1 MAETENAKKINIRSY
16 LKKYFSPEL
25 CKELSILTFTSDI
38 DNNQKRD
45 IILDLLTKN
54 NIPFSPLGSGTNRYA
69 VLIEGYAV
77 KIALDRAGKIDNRR
91 EFKYSKQLQPNVI
104 KVYECFSDGLIAI
117 TEYITVFTIE
127 DLYQNQNR
135 MRDILKEISKSY
147 LIGDIGVSSKNYL
160 NWGYRTDL
168 NNSICILDFAYIYSL
183 SYKTFNCTCSPH
195 AMLNYDNDYINLRCP
210 HCKKKYTFEDIR
222 RKITRK
228 DEENEIGDLKE
239 NSYVVDSDTQMVE
252 MNPNLSESKEKPK
265 KVKKLKPWEIKEP
278 EQDWDFELT
287 EQPKP

>member
-1 MAETENAKKINIRSY
+1 MAEVLNNDKINLRSY
-16 LKKYFSPEL
+16 LKRYFSPEL
-25 CKELSILTFTSDI
+25 CKELNLLTFTTDI
-38 DNNQKRD
+38 DNNEKRD
-45 IILDLLTKN
+45 IILGLLEKN

-104 KVYECFSDGLIAI
+104 KVYECFPDGLIAI

-127 DLYQNQNR
+127 DLYRNQSK
-135 MRDILKEISKSY
+135 MRDILKDISQNY
-147 LIGDIGVSSKNYL
+147 LIGDIGVTPKNYL

-168 NNSICILDFAYIYSL
+168 DNSICILDFAYIYSL
-183 SYKTFNCTCSPH
+183 SYKTFRCNCSSH
-195 AMLNYDNDYINLRCP
+195 AMLNYDSEYINLRCP

-239 NSYVVDSDTQMVE
+239 KSYVVDSDIQLVDL
-252 MNPNLSESKEKPK
+252 NPEFTELKTKPK
-265 KVKKLKPWEIKEP
+265 K
-278 EQDWDFELT
+278 
-287 EQPKP
+287 